1 MRKNKKL
8 LLGIAVSVV
17 ISAGTHA
24 TWAQSVPEGSAPQTV
39 PAPVMEEPV
48 FSVLTDKVHDINAR
62 LNSAASEHYHG
73 FTSVRGQ
80 DVILDLRGQQH
91 IKVERHVGGAWT
103 LVTDKGLN
111 ILKNLTPGEEIII
124 RVAHNQATAFGG
136 GQYSMVFG
144 SYPVLKEFEVKGEEN
159 VLRIP
164 YGYSE
169 PAWLPGQA
177 HKEVT
182 VTAEFTDTTGA
193 PLEGGLVGFGLKF
206 DGGYREN
213 ITGTLVSDSEGEAS
227 TLLKIGTCQ
236 RGNEARDFVDYSR
249 GYNNK
254 WRTNYQVGDY
264 VFQNRLAGAAVSAKY
279 NFGHIC
285 HQRLISST
293 RS

>member
-8 LLGIAVSVV
+8 LLGIVVSAA

-24 TWAQSVPEGSAPQTV
+24 AWAQTVPEGPAPQTAT
-39 PAPVMEEPV
+39 APVMEEPV
-48 FSVLTDKVHDINAR
+48 FNVLTDKVHDINAR

-73 FTSVRGQ
+73 FTSLRGQ
-80 DVILDLRGQQH
+80 KVILDLRGQQH

-103 LVTDKGLN
+103 LVTNNGLN
-111 ILKNLTPGEEIII
+111 ILTNLTPGEEIII
-124 RVAHNQATAFGG
+124 RVTHNQTSAFGG

-144 SYPVLKEFEVKGEEN
+144 SYPVLKEFDVKGEEN

-182 VTAEFTDTTGA
+182 VTGQFTDTTGA
-193 PLEGGLVGFGLKF
+193 PLEGGLVAFGLKF
-206 DGGYREN
+206 DGGYKEN
-213 ITGTLVSDSEGEAS
+213 ITGKLVSDSEGKAS

-236 RGNEARDFVDYSR
+236 GGNEARDFVDYSK
-249 GYNNK
+249 GYNNT
-254 WRTNYQVGDY
+254 WRTNYRVGDY
-264 VFQNRLAGAAVSAKY
+264 YFMNFLASGSLSAKY

>member
-8 LLGIAVSVV
+8 LLGIVVSAA

-24 TWAQSVPEGSAPQTV
+24 AWAQTVPEEPAPQTAA
-39 PAPVMEEPV
+39 APVMEEPV
-48 FSVLTDKVHDINAR
+48 FNVLTDKVHDINAR

-80 DVILDLRGQQH
+80 NVILDLRGQQH

-103 LVTDKGLN
+103 LVTNNGLN
-111 ILKNLTPGEEIII
+111 ILTNLTPGEEIIL
-124 RVAHNQATAFGG
+124 RVTHNQAAAFGG

-144 SYPVLKEFEVKGEEN
+144 SYQVLKKFDLQGEGN

-169 PAWLPGQA
+169 PEWLPGQA

-193 PLEGGLVGFGLKF
+193 PLEGGLVAFGLKF

-213 ITGTLVSDSEGEAS
+213 ITGKLVSDHEGQAS
-227 TLLKIGTCQ
+227 TLLEIGACQ
-236 RGNEARDFVDYSR
+236 GGNEARDFVDYSQ

-254 WRTNYQVGDY
+254 WRTSYRLGNY
-264 VFQNRLAGAAVSAKY
+264 VFQNPLTGDSVSASYK
-279 NFGHIC
+279 FGHIC
-285 HQRLISST
+285 HQRLIRST

>member
-8 LLGIAVSVV
+8 LLGIAVSVA

-24 TWAQSVPEGSAPQTV
+24 TWAQTVPEGSAPQTAT
-39 PAPVMEEPV
+39 APVMEEPV
-48 FSVLTDKVHDINAR
+48 FNVLTDKVHDISAR

-111 ILKNLTPGEEIII
+111 ILKNLTPGEEIILK
-124 RVAHNQATAFGG
+124 VTHNQATAFGG

-169 PAWLPGQA
+169 PEWLPGQA

-193 PLEGGLVGFGLKF
+193 PLEGGKANFSLEF
-206 DGGYREN
+206 DGGYRATIN
-213 ITGTLVSDSEGEAS
+213 DSLFSGSEGKVSKVLE
-227 TLLKIGTCQ
+227 IGSCQ
-236 RGNEARDFVDYSR
+236 GGAQARDFVDFR
-249 GYNNK
+249 QGYNNK
-254 WRTNYQVGDY
+254 WRTNYRTGYY
-264 VFQNRLAGAAVSAKY
+264 VFVNSLTRGSVSAEY

>member
-8 LLGIAVSVV
+8 LLGIAVSVA
-17 ISAGTHA
+17 ISAGAHA
-24 TWAQSVPEGSAPQTV
+24 TWAQTVPEVSAPQTAT
-39 PAPVMEEPV
+39 APVMEEPV

-124 RVAHNQATAFGG
+124 RVAHNQAAAFGG
-136 GQYSMVFG
+136 GGYSMVFG
-144 SYPVLKEFEVKGEEN
+144 SYPVLKDFEVKGEEN

-182 VTAEFTDTTGA
+182 VTGQFTDTTGA
-193 PLEGGLVGFGLKF
+193 PLEGGVVAFGLRF

-213 ITGTLVSDSEGEAS
+213 ITGTLVSDSQGKAS
-227 TLLKIGTCQ
+227 TLLKIGACQ
-236 RGNEARDFVDYSR
+236 GGNEARDFVDYSQ

-254 WRTNYQVGDY
+254 WRTNYRVGDY
-264 VFQNRLAGAAVSAKY
+264 VFQNRLTGDAVSAKY